1 MKRSEKRFSLIEISI
16 ILCALSACSS
26 PSHKAPVVDATPI
39 PTHRIK
45 THHVAPGET
54 LYSIALRYDLDYKKL
69 SKINGLD
76 SSYRIS
82 PGQLLNLDTST
93 YVSSPSV
100 SSAPAKA
107 TVARSKAPPP
117 SLSTGTKKQ
126 SVVKSPPP
134 AVVRPNS
141 KIAWAWP
148 VKGEV
153 LETFQG
159 NGGLNKGID
168 IRGKLGEPVLAAA
181 DGEVV
186 YSGSGLRGYGKLV
199 IVKHNEQFLSAY
211 AHNRVL
217 VVAEGDKVKAGQ
229 KIAEVGFSDTNM
241 AKLHF
246 EIRLD
251 GKPVDPLGYL
261 PRLQ

>member
-1 MKRSEKRFSLIEISI
+1 MKRSEKRFTSI
-16 ILCALSACSS
+16 KIIIALCALSACSS
-26 PSHKAPVVDATPI
+26 PAYKAPVVDANPI

-76 SSYRIS
+76 SFYRIS
-82 PGQLLNLDTST
+82 PGQILNLDTST
-93 YVSSPSV
+93 YVASSEV
-100 SSAPAKA
+100 SSRPVKPARGRLA
-107 TVARSKAPPP
+107 GRSASSSRVA
-117 SLSTGTKKQ
+117 KKQ
-126 SVVKSPPP
+126 SVAKASASPV
-134 AVVRPNS
+134 ARPTS
-141 KIAWAWP
+141 KIAWSWP

-159 NGGLNKGID
+159 NVGLNKGID

-199 IVKHNEQFLSAY
+199 IVKHNDQFLSAY

-229 KIAEVGFSDTNM
+229 KIAEVGFSGTNT

-261 PRLQ
+261 PSLQ

>member
-1 MKRSEKRFSLIEISI
+1 VKRSEKRLRVFTILISLFAVS
-16 ILCALSACSS
+16 CSA
-26 PSHKAPVVDATPI
+26 PHYKAPVVDARPI
-39 PTHRIK
+39 PSHRIR

-69 SKINGLD
+69 SEINDLGGN
-76 SSYRIS
+76 YRIS
-82 PGQLLNLDTST
+82 PGQVLSLEATHSPAIAKTPNQPRKTSSVKT
-93 YVSSPSV
+93 AKSSGASKNQTATIPR
-100 SSAPAKA
+100 APVP
-107 TVARSKAPPP
+107 TKAPVN
-117 SLSTGTKKQ
+117 LQ
-126 SVVKSPPP
+126 W
-134 AVVRPNS
+134 N
-141 KIAWAWP
+141 WP

-153 LETFQG
+153 LETFQA

-181 DGEVV
+181 EGEVV

-199 IVKHNEQFLSAY
+199 IVKHDDQFLSAY

-229 KIAEVGFSDTNM
+229 KIAEVGFSGTNS

-246 EIRLD
+246 EIRVD

-261 PRLQ
+261 PSLQ

>member
-1 MKRSEKRFSLIEISI
+1 MKRSEKRFTVIKITI
-16 ILCALSACSS
+16 AICALTSCAS
-26 PSHKAPVVDATPI
+26 PAYKAPVIDANPI

-54 LYSIALRYDLDYKKL
+54 LYSIALRYDLDYKKF
-69 SKINGLD
+69 SEINGLG

-82 PGQLLNLDTST
+82 PGQILSLDTSGYAAST
-93 YVSSPSV
+93 KAPTKASRTVPARPPGKSPSAAV
-100 SSAPAKA
+100 
-107 TVARSKAPPP
+107 V
-117 SLSTGTKKQ
+117 TKKQ
-126 SVVKSPPP
+126 SAVKASPP
-134 AVVRPNS
+134 VVARPSS
-141 KIAWAWP
+141 KVAWSWP

-199 IVKHNEQFLSAY
+199 IVKHNDQFLSAY

-217 VVAEGDKVKAGQ
+217 VVAEGDKVKVGQ
-229 KIAEVGFSDTNM
+229 KIAEVGFSGTNT

-261 PRLQ
+261 PSLQ

>member
-1 MKRSEKRFSLIEISI
+1 MKRSEKRFPMIRITI
-16 ILCALSACSS
+16 MVVALSSCAS
-26 PSHKAPVVDATPI
+26 PGHKAPVVDASPI
-39 PTHRIK
+39 PSHRIK
-45 THHVAPGET
+45 VHHVAPGET

-69 SKINGLD
+69 SQINRLD
-76 SSYRIS
+76 SSYRIA
-82 PGQLLNLDTST
+82 PGQILNLDTST
-93 YVSSPSV
+93 YKPPAPRAAASAKPPVSKPSV
-100 SSAPAKA
+100 RPSRPEAGSKNQS
-107 TVARSKAPPP
+107 TTKAPP
-117 SLSTGTKKQ
+117 TVITKSSSSIKW
-126 SVVKSPPP
+126 
-134 AVVRPNS
+134 N
-141 KIAWAWP
+141 WP

-153 LETFQG
+153 LERFQT

-229 KIAEVGFSDTNM
+229 KIAEVGFSGTNT

-261 PRLQ
+261 PSLQ